1 MEIKI
6 KNIVEA
12 YKLLGEAKVT
22 ELEEQE
28 VLKIIKARKVM
39 RPIVE
44 EFESF
49 LKDCQEKFKPEN
61 WDKLQSKI
69 QQWQQE
75 GDKTTL
81 SEEERIEINKTII
94 EYQIKI
100 NNAIKDEESRIVEI
114 TIEKLSED
122 SITKLL
128 KHNDWQISKL
138 DDISILL

>member
-1 MEIKI
+1 MKVKEI
-6 KNIVEA
+6 VSA
-12 YKLLGEAKVT
+12 YKVLGEAKVSN
-22 ELEEQE
+22 LEESE
-28 VLKIIKARKVM
+28 IKKIVLNRKAM
-39 RPIVE
+39 RNIVE
-44 EFESF
+44 EFEAF

-61 WDKLQSKI
+61 WDELQPKI

-100 NNAIKDEESRIVEI
+100 NNAIKEEENRIVEI
-114 TIEKLSED
+114 NIEKLSEE
-122 SITKLL
+122 SITRLL
-128 KHNDWQISKL
+128 KHNDWQTSKL

>member
-1 MEIKI
+1 MKTSIK
-6 KNIVEA
+6 KIVDA
-12 YKLLGEAKVT
+12 YKVLGEAKVSK
-22 ELEEQE
+22 LEESE
-28 VLKIIKARKVM
+28 VIKVIKARKAM
-39 RPIVE
+39 RPIAE
-44 EFESF
+44 EFDAF

-61 WDKLQSKI
+61 WDGLQYKI

-100 NNAIKDEESRIVEI
+100 NNAIKEEESRIVEMN
-114 TIEKLSED
+114 IEKLSED
-122 SITKLL
+122 SITKLF

>member
-44 EFESF
+44 EIESF

-61 WDKLQSKI
+61 WDGLQSKI
-69 QQWQQE
+69 HQWQQE

-100 NNAIKDEESRIVEI
+100 NNAIKEEESRIVEI
-114 TIEKLSED
+114 NIEKLSED
-122 SITKLL
+122 SIIKLL